1 MEPSSNQPGIP
12 RPGSTAE
19 DPSPQVPGTDDYD
32 LAAEMVSDGFRPSAR
47 SSPSLSASHEAS
59 STTQLPGT
67 SSSAAP
73 QPTFASLLPRAQ
85 QSSPPLPRP
94 SSISKPPRP
103 HDSLRIQNDG
113 SVEDASGPSHPYHMY
128 PQRTLSSTSERRG
141 QQPAAAVV
149 EQEYSLYNDEAEL
162 PTIATE
168 QALPVR
174 FGESSNAYHNRIGT
188 QEAATALGHA
198 EELPPYSRYPEV
210 AMTRK
215 PAPTTAQQDTPSF
228 TTSSGS
234 TSPERH
240 SQEELEMQPQQPRP
254 RPEPH
259 QAQSHHSSSS
269 SINEM
274 SGAGGMGIATR
285 NPEFDST
292 QETLA
297 ASQSR
302 PSTLSSHDLNIA
314 AKDLAE
320 KPTPTKW
327 QLWAKRKVCGVV
339 PYWAI
344 CLALISVA
352 LMSII
357 MGAVL
362 GTLLHRHPYKPP
374 RPP

>member
-1 MEPSSNQPGIP
+1 MEDSSPPAPPPQQ
-12 RPGSTAE
+12 
-19 DPSPQVPGTDDYD
+19 QVPDTDDYD
-32 LAAEMVSDGFRPSAR
+32 LAAEMISDGFRPSDR
-47 SSPSLSASHEAS
+47 SSPSSNASQEALSATPAS
-59 STTQLPGT
+59 ESPVST
-67 SSSAAP
+67 AP

-85 QSSPPLPRP
+85 QSNPPLPRP

-113 SVEDASGPSHPYHMY
+113 SVDDASGPSHPYHMY
-128 PQRTLSSTSERRG
+128 PQRTLSNTSERRA
-141 QQPAAAVV
+141 QQPTAAVV
-149 EQEYSLYNDEAEL
+149 EQEYSLYGDEPEL
-162 PTIATE
+162 PTIAPA

-188 QEAATALGHA
+188 QEAAAALSHT

-215 PAPTTAQQDTPSF
+215 PATTSAPQDAASF
-228 TTSSGS
+228 ATSSGS
-234 TSPERH
+234 TSPERQSH
-240 SQEELEMQPQQPRP
+240 EEHEMQPQQPRP
-254 RPEPH
+254 RPEP
-259 QAQSHHSSSS
+259 QQSHSHSHTSSVS
-269 SINEM
+269 ANQI

-297 ASQSR
+297 LSRSR

-362 GTLLHRHPYKPP
+362 GTLLNRHYTKKPP
-374 RPP
+374 KQ